1 MKQQELVIN
10 EKRKYSRILFA
21 ANAFLA
27 QGERQWSTLL
37 LDLSLNG
44 ALVTCPNDFPT
55 PTGTFSLGF
64 TLPSSDITIQMA
76 VELVHKREQL
86 LGLKCHFIDI
96 DSISHLKRIV
106 ELNLGDASILG
117 RELTLFVEQ
126 HDQAA
131 SAPVIGQ

>member
-1 MKQQELVIN
+1 MKQQELAIN

-21 ANAFLA
+21 ANAFLK
-27 QGERQWSTLL
+27 QEQRQWSTQL

-44 ALVTCPNDFPT
+44 ALVKCPNDFPT
-55 PTGTFSLGF
+55 PTGTFGLDF
-64 TLPSSDITIQMA
+64 TLPSSDITIQMT
-76 VELVHKREQL
+76 VELVHQRDEL

-117 RELTLFVEQ
+117 RELTFFVEQ

-131 SAPVIGQ
+131 SAPVVGR